1 MTFLLAPLLAIA
13 LAQPANVTAQPI
25 SLDLQKAEIHGVLR
39 LFSTFAGINIV
50 AGDDVKGTVTVRLVD
65 VPWDQ
70 ALAAV
75 LAAKGYA
82 AVSMKPNAWV
92 VQPALTE

>member
-1 MTFLLAPLLAIA
+1 MTALIMPLLAVA
-13 LAQPANVTAQPI
+13 LAQPPVQPAQPI
-25 SLDLQKAEIHGVLR
+25 SLDLQNAEIHGVLR

-82 AVSMKPNAWV
+82 AVPMEPNAWV
-92 VQPALTE
+92 VSTPTRK

>member
-1 MTFLLAPLLAIA
+1 MTFLLTSLLAIA
-13 LAQPANVTAQPI
+13 LAQPSTTTAQPI

-82 AVSMKPNAWV
+82 AVPMDRTAWV
-92 VQPALTE
+92 VQPTPID